1 MKRFWLVVG
10 CVGTLMAITILTALA
25 APREIGVAI
34 DKVVQLVFA
43 IAALIA
49 YARRRNKWMT
59 AAMTSLTVGL
69 SAWIWGQQILGVQ
82 LPTSTIAPLGF
93 TLVPVLCLAAV
104 IVKAQQRRADD
115 LLPNYRSRTVVVL
128 DGLIVIGSLF
138 VLTWVSALESL
149 TRAWATEG
157 PGFATVV
164 AHPAAYLV
172 LLVAIVV
179 LSWTHHSVRQ
189 WPMLFVALAGIAQ
202 SSSGWVFAFYISK
215 GITAIPATADIGF
228 MLCPALFF
236 LGALAPTRNL
246 EPTSGRMR
254 MADLLHLFVPY
265 LPLAI
270 TGLFIMWNTATGGR
284 LNPVEI
290 YVGLAVVCLVI
301 VRQLF
306 TMMDNVRLMDQ
317 LRVSREQLRHEAT
330 HDPLTSV
337 ANRSLFRERL
347 ERERQLDG
355 LGRPERQGREDRVAP
370 VAPLGPAPHGRH
382 IPEVPPEAAGD
393 LHDVLRRTEA
403 RHQLARGVAVGPRGN
418 RVVLPGCLL
427 DQQHGREVA
436 RDSQRAGTKPLHQL
450 QQPASAHPHVPA
462 HHREPRRGGR
472 ARGVLRAGK
481 IERDRLAHVRSHA
494 ADVRNRAGRF
504 EQHQALIGRGAIEP
518 PAADVVGEGPVVVQR
533 VIAAKRELKARFAFL
548 RPVAS
553 SRVAAHPR
561 EGRLHVADK
570 ADHVRLRDAGNGD
583 RSRSRL
589 HRRGVVIVWRIP
601 GRSGSP

>member
-10 CVGTLMAITILTALA
+10 GVGTVMTVTILTALA
-25 APREIGVAI
+25 APREIGLAI
-34 DKVVQLVFA
+34 DKVVQLLFA
-43 IAALIA
+43 VAALVA
-49 YARRRNKWMT
+49 YARRGDRWMT
-59 AAMTSLTVGL
+59 AALTSLSIGL

-82 LPTSTIAPLGF
+82 LPSSTIAPLGF
-93 TLVPVLCLAAV
+93 TMTPVLCLAAV

-115 LLPNYRSRTVVVL
+115 LLPNYRSRTVVIL

-179 LSWTHHSVRQ
+179 LSWTHQSVRQ
-189 WPMLFVALAGIAQ
+189 WPMLFVAMAGIAQ

-301 VRQLF
+301 VRQLL

-347 ERERQLDG
+347 ERAL
-355 LGRPERQGREDRVAP
+355 EDRDRAQ
-370 VAPLGPAPHGRH
+370 PLILLFIDVDGFKAVNDNHGH
-382 IPEVPPEAAGD
+382 AEGD
-393 LHDVLRRTEA
+393 IVLRNVAA
-403 RHQLARGVAVGPRGN
+403 RLENSVRAE
-418 RVVLPGCLL
+418 
-427 DQQHGREVA
+427 DTVA
-436 RDSQRAGTKPLHQL
+436 RLGGDEFGVLIDGGDADEIGARLL
-450 QQPASAHPHVPA
+450 ASLAHPHEV
-462 HHREPRRGGR
+462 HGRVHRVH
-472 ARGVLRAGK
+472 ASIGVAQ
-481 IERDRLAHVRSHA
+481 RLSYDPSVTADDVLGA
-494 ADVRNRAGRF
+494 AD
-504 EQHQALIGRGAIEP
+504 
-518 PAADVVGEGPVVVQR
+518 AAMYTAKRLGKGMVVV
-533 VIAAKRELKARFAFL
+533 
-548 RPVAS
+548 
-553 SRVAAHPR
+553 H
-561 EGRLHVADK
+561 
-570 ADHVRLRDAGNGD
+570 
-583 RSRSRL
+583 
-589 HRRGVVIVWRIP
+589 
-601 GRSGSP
+601 GSPLPEMT

>member
-1 MKRFWLVVG
+1 
-10 CVGTLMAITILTALA
+10 MAATILTALA
-25 APREIGVAI
+25 LPREIGIAI

-43 IAALIA
+43 VAALLA
-49 YARRRNKWMT
+49 YARRRNGWMT

-104 IVKAQQRRADD
+104 VVEAQKRRADD
-115 LLPNYRSRTVVVL
+115 LLPNYRSRAVVVL

-179 LSWTHHSVRQ
+179 MSWTHQSVRQ
-189 WPMLFVALAGIAQ
+189 WPMLFVALAGVAQ

-215 GITAIPATADIGF
+215 GITAIPASADIGF

-236 LGALAPTRNL
+236 LSALAPARNL

-254 MADLLHLFVPY
+254 TADLLHLFVPY

-270 TGLFIMWNTATGGR
+270 TGLFILWNTATGGR
-284 LNPVEI
+284 LNPIEI

-301 VRQLF
+301 VRQLL
-306 TMMDNVRLMDQ
+306 TLMDNVRLVDQ

-330 HDPLTSV
+330 HDPLTGV

-347 ERERQLDG
+347 ERALAVHERTRPLILLFIDVDG
-355 LGRPERQGREDRVAP
+355 FKAVNDNHGHAEGDIVLRNVAARLEHSVRPEDTVAR
-370 VAPLGPAPHGRH
+370 LGGDEFGVLVDGGDADEIGARLLAALSHPHEVHGRIH
-382 IPEVPPEAAGD
+382 HVRASIGVAQRFSHDPAVTAD
-393 LHDVLRRTEA
+393 DVL
-403 RHQLARGVAVGPRGN
+403 G
-418 RVVLPGCLL
+418 
-427 DQQHGREVA
+427 
-436 RDSQRAGTKPLHQL
+436 
-450 QQPASAHPHVPA
+450 
-462 HHREPRRGGR
+462 
-472 ARGVLRAGK
+472 
-481 IERDRLAHVRSHA
+481 A
-494 ADVRNRAGRF
+494 AD
-504 EQHQALIGRGAIEP
+504 
-518 PAADVVGEGPVVVQR
+518 AAMYTAKRLGKGMVVV
-533 VIAAKRELKARFAFL
+533 
-548 RPVAS
+548 
-553 SRVAAHPR
+553 H
-561 EGRLHVADK
+561 
-570 ADHVRLRDAGNGD
+570 
-583 RSRSRL
+583 
-589 HRRGVVIVWRIP
+589 
-601 GRSGSP
+601 GSPLPEMT

>member
-93 TLVPVLCLAAV
+93 TLVPILCLAAL

-215 GITAIPATADIGF
+215 GITEIPATADIGF

-347 ERERQLDG
+347 ERALAVRDRTQPLILLFIDVDG
-355 LGRPERQGREDRVAP
+355 FKAVNDNYGHAE
-370 VAPLGPAPHGRH
+370 
-382 IPEVPPEAAGD
+382 GD
-393 LHDVLRRTEA
+393 IVLRNVAA
-403 RHQLARGVAVGPRGN
+403 RLENSVRSE
-418 RVVLPGCLL
+418 
-427 DQQHGREVA
+427 DTVA
-436 RDSQRAGTKPLHQL
+436 RLGGDEFGVLIDGGDADEIGARLL
-450 QQPASAHPHVPA
+450 ASLAHPHVVHGRV
-462 HHREPRRGGR
+462 HHVH
-472 ARGVLRAGK
+472 ASIGVAQRF
-481 IERDRLAHVRSHA
+481 SHDPTVTADDVLGA
-494 ADVRNRAGRF
+494 AD
-504 EQHQALIGRGAIEP
+504 
-518 PAADVVGEGPVVVQR
+518 AAMYTAKRLGKGMVVV
-533 VIAAKRELKARFAFL
+533 
-548 RPVAS
+548 
-553 SRVAAHPR
+553 H
-561 EGRLHVADK
+561 
-570 ADHVRLRDAGNGD
+570 
-583 RSRSRL
+583 
-589 HRRGVVIVWRIP
+589 
-601 GRSGSP
+601 GSPLPEMT

>member
-10 CVGTLMAITILTALA
+10 CVGTFMTITILTALA
-25 APREIGVAI
+25 APREVGLAI

-43 IAALIA
+43 VAALVA
-49 YARRRNKWMT
+49 YWRLRNRWMT
-59 AAMTSLTVGL
+59 AAMASLTVGL
-69 SAWIWGQQILGVQ
+69 SAWIWGQQIMGVQ

-104 IVKAQQRRADD
+104 VVEAQKRRADD

-149 TRAWATEG
+149 TRAWATSG

-179 LSWTHHSVRQ
+179 MSWTHQSVRQ

-228 MLCPALFF
+228 MLCPAFFF
-236 LGALAPTRNL
+236 LSALAPSRNR
-246 EPTSGRMR
+246 EPSSGRMR
-254 MADLLHLFVPY
+254 MADLLHLLVPY

-290 YVGLAVVCLVI
+290 YVGLSVVCLVI
-301 VRQLF
+301 VRQLL

-330 HDPLTSV
+330 HDPLTGV
-337 ANRSLFRERL
+337 ANRSLFRDRLDRALAVRDRARPLLLLFIDVDGFKAVNDGFGHAEGDIVLRNVAARL
-347 ERERQLDG
+347 ENSVRPDDTVARLGGDEFGVLVDG
-355 LGRPERQGREDRVAP
+355 GDADEIGARLLGALSHPHEV
-370 VAPLGPAPHGRH
+370 HGRVH
-382 IPEVPPEAAGD
+382 HVHASIGVAQRLSYDPAVTAD
-393 LHDVLRRTEA
+393 DVL
-403 RHQLARGVAVGPRGN
+403 G
-418 RVVLPGCLL
+418 
-427 DQQHGREVA
+427 
-436 RDSQRAGTKPLHQL
+436 
-450 QQPASAHPHVPA
+450 
-462 HHREPRRGGR
+462 
-472 ARGVLRAGK
+472 
-481 IERDRLAHVRSHA
+481 A
-494 ADVRNRAGRF
+494 AD
-504 EQHQALIGRGAIEP
+504 
-518 PAADVVGEGPVVVQR
+518 AAMYTAKRLGKGMVVV
-533 VIAAKRELKARFAFL
+533 
-548 RPVAS
+548 
-553 SRVAAHPR
+553 H
-561 EGRLHVADK
+561 
-570 ADHVRLRDAGNGD
+570 
-583 RSRSRL
+583 
-589 HRRGVVIVWRIP
+589 
-601 GRSGSP
+601 GSPLPEMT